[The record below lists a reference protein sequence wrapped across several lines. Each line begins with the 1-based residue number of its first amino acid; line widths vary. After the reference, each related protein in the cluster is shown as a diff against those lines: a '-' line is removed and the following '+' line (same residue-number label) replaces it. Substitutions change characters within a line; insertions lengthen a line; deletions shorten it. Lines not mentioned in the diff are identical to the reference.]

1 MMIKESIIYLI
12 RALNPVAFQRDRAKQ
27 IQMIKQIIKYVRI
40 ALNPIA
46 FERDRVKQV
55 KEKDGQIWAK
65 DRQIR
70 KKDKQIQ
77 FLQTKVEALLGATAS
92 DIDPL
97 DFNTMGSMDRFFA
110 SEGNIAKYF
119 SDLQLSVYQLFL
131 NILIDNVQITKKARI
146 LDAGCGF
153 GIFTKLMQKK
163 LGVHDVRGFD
173 FSGVAI
179 AQARAKH
186 PGVDFFTHNI
196 YDSLDGEYDV
206 ITCTET
212 IEHLTDP
219 EAAVRN
225 LTGSLSS
232 KGVLVL
238 TVPDGRI
245 DHYKNHI
252 HFWSPESWEI
262 FVNKLGQGA
271 FNITVGMV
279 QHPKA
284 ATLRYNWAILSS
296 NLDENALQI

>member
-1 MMIKESIIYLI
+1 MIKESLIYLA
-12 RALNPVAFQRDRAKQ
+12 RTLNPVAFRKDKAKQ
-27 IQMIKQIIKYVRI
+27 IQMIREIIKYLRI
-40 ALNPIA
+40 AMHPVA
-46 FERDRVKQV
+46 FERDRVT
-55 KEKDGQIWAK
+55 QIQAK
-65 DRQIR
+65 DKQIQA
-70 KKDKQIQ
+70 KDKQIQTKDKQIQ

-131 NILIDNVQITKKARI
+131 SILADNVKVTKDTRI

-153 GIFTKLMQKK
+153 GIFTKLMQEK
-163 LGVHDVRGFD
+163 LGVHSVCGFD
-173 FSGVAI
+173 FSSVAI
-179 AQARAKH
+179 AQARVKH

-196 YDSLDGEYDV
+196 YDPLDGKYDV

-219 EAAVRN
+219 EAAIRN
-225 LTGSLSS
+225 LARSLSD
-232 KGVLVL
+232 KGVLTL

-252 HFWSPESWEI
+252 NFWSPESWKI
-262 FVNKLGQGA
+262 FINKLSQRD
-271 FNITVGMV
+271 FNFTVGIV
-279 QHPKA
+279 QHPTV
-284 ATLRYNWAILSS
+284 ATLRYNWAILSHK
-296 NLDENALQI
+296 LDENVFRV